1 MHDKSMTELGM
12 TPQKKGQ
19 PFARVKHGSA
29 VVPIY
34 KGKVHKWVRYTVA
47 FHMNGK
53 RVRRTFGSLE
63 KAKTEAQLIARKIQE
78 GLSATNDLRPQE
90 REAFLTARSMLSQ
103 RDLPLLPVIEEYLQC
118 RQRLGDVPLLSA
130 VEEFLRRTNGV
141 KMGRTVPEIIP
152 EFFQAKTQDQAS
164 KRYLDQLK
172 HALNRFA
179 EAFPGEILAIQTNDI
194 DKWLRGMKVS
204 PVTRNGMLRMIKV
217 FFSFAKSRAYL
228 PKSEATAVELLSKV
242 KEGETKTEIFTPEQM
257 ERLLSNAPA
266 HLIPIYA
273 IGGFAGLRTAEIGRL
288 SWTSVNLDRRI
299 IELRAGQAK
308 TASRRIVPISDNLA
322 SWLDQLPREGM
333 IVPDEDRFR
342 QATAFAKKLDL
353 AWPHNVLRHSYISYR
368 LAHIQ
373 NANQVALEAG
383 NSPTIIF
390 KHYRELVSL
399 ESAEQW
405 FAIKPP
411 VDWKPSRPN
420 WCRQKRV
427 FLSD

>member
-1 MHDKSMTELGM
+1 MHDKSMTELGI

-34 KGKVHKWVRYTVA
+34 RGKVHKWVRYTVA

-63 KAKTEAQLIARKIQE
+63 KAKAEAQLIARKIQE

-90 REAFLTARSMLSQ
+90 REAFLTARGMLLE

-130 VEEFLRRTNGV
+130 VEEFLRRTNGIKV
-141 KMGRTVPEIIP
+141 GRTVPEIIP
-152 EFFQAKTQDQAS
+152 EFLQAKTEDRAS

-179 EAFPGEILAIQTNDI
+179 KAFPCEILAIQTDDI
-194 DKWLRGMKVS
+194 DRWLRAMKVS
-204 PVTRNGMLRMIKV
+204 PVTRNGILRMIKV

-257 ERLLSNAPA
+257 ERLLSKAPA

-308 TASRRIVPISDNLA
+308 TASRRIVPISENLA
-322 SWLDQLPREGM
+322 CWLKLLPREGM

-342 QATAFAKKLDL
+342 QATAFAKKMGLS
-353 AWPHNVLRHSYISYR
+353 WPHNVLRHSYISYR

-383 NSPTIIF
+383 NSPSIIF

-399 ESAEQW
+399 EAADLW

-411 VDWKPSRPN
+411 ENRTLPQPK
-420 WCRQKRV
+420 WCRRRRV
-427 FLSD
+427 YLSD